1 MFRCRAILCNLL
13 QPDEKFTG
21 SEADFPTISC
31 QQTREAMYLRREHTG
46 SQIGRQTGPE
56 QEDQGALFT
65 AGFASSPNPG
75 KPIPS
80 PD

>member
-1 MFRCRAILCNLL
+1 
-13 QPDEKFTG
+13 
-21 SEADFPTISC
+21 
-31 QQTREAMYLRREHTG
+31 MYLRREHTG

-56 QEDQGALFT
+56 QEDQGALFS

>member
-1 MFRCRAILCNLL
+1 MH
-13 QPDEKFTG
+13 
-21 SEADFPTISC
+21 
-31 QQTREAMYLRREHTG
+31 LRREYSG
-46 SQIGRQTGPE
+46 GRIGRQTGPD